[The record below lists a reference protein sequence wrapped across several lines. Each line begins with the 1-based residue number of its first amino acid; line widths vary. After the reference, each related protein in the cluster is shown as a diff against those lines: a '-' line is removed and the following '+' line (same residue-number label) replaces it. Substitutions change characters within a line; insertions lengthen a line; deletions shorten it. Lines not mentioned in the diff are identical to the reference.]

1 LPSALLIGAS
11 MVPRAEIAMVVMEQ
25 GRAEGGWAVSSR
37 VYNAMI
43 LVCAVTCILAPF
55 TVRSLL
61 KLKHRP
67 RESRQENAPF
77 SDTGG
82 ARKKHAGY
90 TDASAS
96 RKTK

>member
-1 LPSALLIGAS
+1 

-61 KLKHRP
+61 KRRP

-77 SDTGG
+77 SDTGR